1 MYNWVKVM
9 KIPLEKVSKMVKYK
23 DVVLGNSEK
32 QSAKVESSKIGGGDH
47 DENSDDAKDG
57 SAEDRPSSIEIMAH
71 GAGETR
77 TDEGTEGHER
87 ADQLLDEN
95 SQVVS
100 ARGCRVGDTEYS
112 EETGHGLEPTDEGEV
127 EAILERGSSHQA
139 TYQDGLPVLPGAS
152 LGEIVLN
159 WGRHYVVPPVVG

>member
-1 MYNWVKVM
+1 M
-9 KIPLEKVSKMVKYK
+9 KIPLEIVSKMVKCK
-23 DVVLGNSEK
+23 DEVLGNSEK
-32 QSAKVESSKIGGGDH
+32 QSTKVKSPKVGGGDH

-57 SAEDRPSSIEIMAH
+57 SAEDGPSSIEIMAH
-71 GAGETR
+71 WSGETG
-77 TDEGTEGHER
+77 TDESTEGHEG

-100 ARGCRVGDTEYS
+100 ASGFRVDDTEYS

-127 EAILERGSSHQA
+127 EAVLERSSSHQT
-139 TYQDGLPVLPGAS
+139 TYRDGLPVLPDAS